1 MDMIQTI
8 IVDDEPKSR
17 ASLKMILEKYVP
29 EITLIG
35 EASNA
40 DEAEV
45 LIHRLKPEL
54 LLLDVEMPVHSGFD
68 LLARFPEPEFGV
80 VFCTA
85 HDHYAIPAIRCAA
98 IDYLL
103 KPIQFQELQDAVR
116 KFDQLNPPNG
126 FRKEQLETLIH
137 RLHQPERQRKIAVPD
152 LKGINFIEIER
163 INFLKADNNY
173 SEMHLLEGTSLL
185 SSRTLKEYEEMLI
198 EDGFFRVSKSN
209 LVNLKYVKRYLKGS
223 GGFVLMQGG
232 TQLEVSRR
240 RKDELLEHLLAR

>member
-1 MDMIQTI
+1 MIKAL

-17 ASLKMILEKYVP
+17 ASLKNILERHVP
-29 EITLIG
+29 EVYLLG
-35 EASNA
+35 EAANA
-40 DEAEV
+40 DRAEE
-45 LIHRLKPEL
+45 LILEL
-54 LLLDVEMPVHSGFD
+54 QPDLIFLDVEMPVHSGFD
-68 LLARFPEPEFGV
+68 LLARFSEPEFGV

-103 KPIQFQELQDAVR
+103 KPIQVHELQDAIR
-116 KFDQLNPPNG
+116 KFDQLNPPQG

-137 RLHQPERQRKIAVPD
+137 RLHRPERQRKIAVPD
-152 LKGINFIEIER
+152 LKGISFIEVDR
-163 INFLKADNNY
+163 IIFLKADNNY
-173 SEMHLLEGTSLL
+173 SEIHLTQGLNQL

-198 EDGFFRVSKSN
+198 EDGFFRVSKSS

-223 GGFVLMQGG
+223 GGSVLMQGG
-232 TQLEVSRR
+232 AQLEVSRR